1 MKKIIALLLA
11 LMMTFS
17 VATVAFATE
26 AEAPAED
33 TETTAPVETPEEDK
47 KISDQLGEMLGEY
60 EKLLDLPFGVV
71 GPALKIAKIAL
82 KFLKVYLKIC
92 DVFHLDPV
100 DTAYAIFD
108 YVSGVLEDNGI
119 EIPGTGEEAPEEAPA
134 EPGTTVAA

>member
-11 LMMTFS
+11 LIMTFS

-26 AEAPAED
+26 GEIADAD
-33 TETTAPVETPEEDK
+33 TETTAPVDTPEEEKLSDK
-47 KISDQLGEMLGEY
+47 LGAMLGEY

-108 YVSGVLEDNGI
+108 YVGGVLEDNGVELPNI
-119 EIPGTGEEAPEEAPA
+119 GTETPEEGTTEVAPA
-134 EPGTTVAA
+134 A

>member
-11 LMMTFS
+11 LIMTFS

-26 AEAPAED
+26 AEAPEAD
-33 TETTAPVETPEEDK
+33 TETTAPETPEEEK
-47 KISDQLGEMLGEY
+47 LSDQLGAMLGEY

-108 YVSGVLEDNGI
+108 YVGGVLEDNGV

-134 EPGTTVAA
+134 EPETTAAAA